1 MRNTQ
6 KNALNPRARAIQIL
20 RTILQE
26 KKSLQEC
33 LTMDDT
39 PFVYQ
44 LAYGTLRYYYALR
57 AMANFALKQPL
68 AHKDEDIYLLIIL
81 GIYQI
86 QHLDVAEYAILKE
99 TVDVADKLKKSWA
112 KKLINAILRRFLR
125 ERDVFEKQCE
135 LSEEARYAHPQW
147 FINEIKVAYP
157 EKWMEILK
165 GNNQKAPM
173 HVRVNALKM
182 SRDEYLSIL
191 TKVGIEAE
199 VQITLKNAITLKYPM
214 DVHKLPGFS
223 DGCFSVQDIA
233 SQRVVEYLDL
243 QAGQRVLDACAAPG
257 GKTCHILETEPNLAS
272 LVAVDVSSD
281 RLQKIT
287 ENLTR
292 LQLLPEKS
300 TITEI
305 SNSAVKVVLLTGDAS
320 SPQNWWD
327 KKLFD
332 RILLDAPCSATGVI
346 RRHPDIKL
354 LRTPKDIQKATEKQR
369 IILDALWML
378 LKPEGRL
385 IYTTCSVLPEENENQ
400 VSDFLLNHLDAKILQ
415 LHQVL
420 PDELNQ
426 SDGFFYA
433 VLSKK

>member
-6 KNALNPRARAIQIL
+6 KNALNPRVRAIQIL
-20 RTILQE
+20 RMLLQE

-157 EKWMEILK
+157 EKWTEILK
-165 GNNQKAPM
+165 SNNQKAPM

-199 VQITLKNAITLKYPM
+199 VQITLNNAITLKYPM

-415 LHQVL
+415 LNQVL
-420 PDELNQ
+420 PDESNQ